1 MLQVVDVKCRERAG
15 GTKMKRRF
23 GLGGA
28 IGSDQVLLA
37 CRFGLGAFSILNAPR
52 CNI

>member
-1 MLQVVDVKCRERAG
+1 
-15 GTKMKRRF
+15 MKRRF

-28 IGSDQVLLA
+28 VGSDQVLLTR
-37 CRFGLGAFSILNAPR
+37 RFGLGAFSILNAHM

>member
-15 GTKMKRRF
+15 GMKTKRRF

-37 CRFGLGAFSILNAPR
+37 LRFGLGAFSILIAPR